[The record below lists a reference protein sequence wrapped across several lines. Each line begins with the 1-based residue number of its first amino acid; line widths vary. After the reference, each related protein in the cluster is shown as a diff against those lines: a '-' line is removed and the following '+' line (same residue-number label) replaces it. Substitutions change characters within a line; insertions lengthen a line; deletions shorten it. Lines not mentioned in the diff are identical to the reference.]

1 MPDGTSEATRDIA
14 AKAARQL
21 DVRGLICPYPLMEAR
36 DALKQLETGQV
47 LEVVSDFEAAAKGTI
62 PFFCRK
68 KGYPIETVEE
78 GPSLW
83 RLYIQKID

>member
-1 MPDGTSEATRDIA
+1 MAEKSGEAVRGEV
-14 AKAARQL
+14 ARSI

-36 DALKQLETGQV
+36 DALKQLQTGQV
-47 LEVVSDFEAAAKGTI
+47 LEVLSDFEPAARGTI
-62 PFFCRK
+62 PHFCRK

-83 RLYIQKID
+83 RLYIRKTD